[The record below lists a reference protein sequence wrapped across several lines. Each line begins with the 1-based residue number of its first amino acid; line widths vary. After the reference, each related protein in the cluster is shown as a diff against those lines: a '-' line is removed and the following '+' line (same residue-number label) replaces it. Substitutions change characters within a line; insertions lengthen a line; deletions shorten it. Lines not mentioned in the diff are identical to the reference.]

1 MVLRKAF
8 FTDSVALLF
17 CTVFMVFTGLGL
29 VKGDEKEK
37 SELAELM
44 CKIDVYS
51 KTLDRLATYFSFAEV
66 EKERKIY
73 EDACANL
80 VLLCKTATTKFE
92 RPDDNK
98 YQEFNRAMLNT
109 SENIAAILK
118 DATGANSLEDMLWE
132 TGKLRQSCV
141 TCHKHLDIHIGSDKH
156 GEKSRPGGIT
166 WIITPS

>member
-8 FTDSVALLF
+8 FTDSVVLLF

-44 CKIDVYS
+44 CKIDAYS
-51 KTLDRLATYFSFAEV
+51 KILDRLATYFSFDEV

-73 EDACANL
+73 EDACTNL

-98 YQEFNRAMLNT
+98 YQEFNQAMLKA
-109 SENIAAILK
+109 SENITAILN
-118 DATGANSLEDMLWE
+118 DANRANSLEDMLWE
-132 TGKLRQSCV
+132 TGKLRQTCV

-156 GEKSRPGGIT
+156 GEKK
-166 WIITPS
+166 

>member
-37 SELAELM
+37 SELAGLM
-44 CKIDVYS
+44 CKIDAYS
-51 KTLDRLATYFSFAEV
+51 KALDRLATYFSFDEV

-80 VLLCKTATTKFE
+80 VLHCKTATTKFE
-92 RPDDNK
+92 RPDDKK
-98 YQEFNRAMLNT
+98 YQEFNQAMLKA
-109 SENIAAILK
+109 SENIATILK
-118 DATGANSLEDMLWE
+118 DANRANSLEDMLWE
-132 TGKLRQSCV
+132 TGKLRQTCV

-156 GEKSRPGGIT
+156 GEKK
-166 WIITPS
+166 

>member
-1 MVLRKAF
+1 MVLRKSF

-17 CTVFMVFTGLGL
+17 CTVFMVFAGLGL

-44 CKIDVYS
+44 CKIDAYS
-51 KTLDRLATYFSFAEV
+51 KALDRLATYFSFDEV

-73 EDACANL
+73 EDTCANL

-98 YQEFNRAMLNT
+98 YQEFNQAMLKA

-118 DATGANSLEDMLWE
+118 DANRANSLEDMLWE
-132 TGKLRQSCV
+132 TGKLRQTCV

-156 GEKSRPGGIT
+156 GGKK
-166 WIITPS
+166 